1 MTARSHRPRAR
12 GAASL
17 FAGFA
22 AAVSMLPTAA
32 LAQAW
37 PAKPIRLVVPF
48 PAGGGTDAFARP
60 LAAQLSQ
67 QLGQQFIIDNR
78 GGAGGTI
85 GADVAAKSAP
95 DGYTFLVGA
104 VHHTIAVSVYAKLPY
119 DLDRDLVP
127 VTMVALVPNVVVVH
141 PSLQAK
147 TLRELVDHAKAN
159 PDKLN
164 YASAGNGTSH
174 HLAGELFK
182 IATGTRINHVPYK
195 GAGPAMQDLVGGQVD
210 MMFDG
215 LGSSAAQIRGGRI
228 RPLAVAAS
236 ARTPAFPDVPT
247 SAEAGVPGYEVST
260 WYALFAPAGM
270 PPDIVRRLQQEVARA
285 MSAPVIKDTWAQQGA
300 DAGGNTSAEFAAF
313 VKREVAKWADVVKA
327 SGVRID

>member
-1 MTARSHRPRAR
+1 MTTRSARRRASR
-12 GAASL
+12 TAFL
-17 FAGFA
+17 FA
-22 AAVSMLPTAA
+22 AALAA
-32 LAQAW
+32 FPSFAVAQAW

-67 QLGQQFIIDNR
+67 QLGQQFVIDNR

-85 GADVAAKSAP
+85 GADNAAKSAP

-119 DLDRDLVP
+119 DLDRDLAP

-141 PSLQAK
+141 PSVQAK
-147 TLRELVDHAKAN
+147 TLREFVEHAKAN
-159 PDKLN
+159 PNKLN

-210 MMFDG
+210 VMFDG

-228 RPLAVAAS
+228 RPLALAAP

-247 SAEAGVPGYEVST
+247 AAEAGVPGYEVAT
-260 WYALFAPAGM
+260 WYALFAPAGT
-270 PPDIVRRLQQEVARA
+270 PPDIVRRLQQEVAKA
-285 MSAPVIKDTWAQQGA
+285 MSALVIRGTWAHQGA
-300 DAGGNTSAEFAAF
+300 EAGGNATSEFAAF
-313 VKREVAKWADVVKA
+313 VRREVAKWAGVVKA